1 MIAIQHIKTLLDSI
15 EELRKQLN
23 VLINRKQVL
32 TDSEIIAVSR
42 KLDSLLNEYNR
53 YIGIKGNSEPETI
66 LL

>member
-15 EELRKQLN
+15 EEIRKQLN
-23 VLINRKQVL
+23 LLINRKQVL